1 MKFLPRG
8 NGRPL
13 FSSMGKNYKGI
24 IIMALLKK
32 SSTRHEFGKIWP
44 NLAIKK
50 IIWGVLS
57 LFTFVVDHSK

>member
-1 MKFLPRG
+1 
-8 NGRPL
+8 
-13 FSSMGKNYKGI
+13 
-24 IIMALLKK
+24 MALHKK